1 MCPLRSAG
9 VWGDDIGAD
18 GDRDRAVAAGADA
31 KEDEGSI
38 AMKVAVTSRGPT
50 LDDEIDPRFGRA
62 QVFLVVDTDTG
73 EFEAVDNKQNLE
85 AAQGAGIQAGRIVA
99 DHGAE
104 VLITGHCGPNAFRTL
119 SAAGIKVVLGAEGTV
134 GEAVEKLK
142 KGELKPAGDADV
154 EGHWA

>member
-1 MCPLRSAG
+1 
-9 VWGDDIGAD
+9 
-18 GDRDRAVAAGADA
+18 
-31 KEDEGSI
+31 
-38 AMKVAVTSRGPT
+38 MKVAVTSRGPT
-50 LDDEIDPRFGRA
+50 LGDEIDPRFGRA

-73 EFEAVDNKQNLE
+73 EFEVVDNKQNLE

-119 SAAGIKVVLGAEGTV
+119 SAAGIKVVLAAEGTV
-134 GEAVEKLK
+134 GEAVEKFK

-154 EGHWA
+154 EGHGA